1 MKLPIIN
8 SIIFGELRPKIYLK
22 VEEIA
27 GEEVAKPCSLS
38 EIWKRFDE
46 RTIVP
51 LGYGGI
57 DEDGNHYYRPIDRP
71 YEEDEID
78 YLTLANTFARFP
90 SSLSELENFCIKHL
104 SPYVTF
110 HFSREQPVNISSIA
124 ASSFTPVSEYYYPT
138 DFPYQTIT
146 LPQFPIYRF
155 YDNIVKAEMTRIKL
169 ALLEYAKTVQSDVL
183 TSSEVN
189 DTLKDIL
196 QYALNIIE
204 DPDDVL
210 IFSFD
215 ELHEIDVTY
224 VNQLKFN
231 YSVFPIILKYL
242 IKTYFEI
249 EILFRFV
256 LKRNIEQDFDDVFFK
271 CMNHYPSKAE
281 KIELQTTIL
290 IQEAQHYIAANNIT
304 ALQHY
309 HPQLANFY
317 HVNTKSPVFLEVF
330 KATENAI
337 FLTDNSNIN
346 QLVDNKFCKAQF
358 QERRKALEKRNLALK
373 NPREIHFILEEE
385 LDQLDLF
392 ADTNITIQSIPR
404 MLRAWIT
411 KQMEINEQHL
421 GSSYEPV
428 TNTHPN
434 DTPKEPELPS
444 SEEYAINVLQEK
456 YNTFVN
462 EVKKYRFVELEK
474 VRCLDSTQQSKLIHL
489 ITDHSIPYAVAILNY
504 LGYFDLL
511 LDTYDLTKAQM
522 FKHVTKALGKKD
534 DRSISG
540 NYYVL
545 QEGSTED
552 KSKFTAHRFV
562 NKASNDYNSLKK
574 NNCLIISY
582 LFIYPLKTR
591 GIIHTF

>member
-38 EIWKRFDE
+38 EIWKHFNE

-57 DEDGNHYYRPIDRP
+57 DEDGNHYYTPLDKP
-71 YEEDEID
+71 CKEDEID

-90 SSLSELENFCIKHL
+90 SLLSELENFCIKHL
-104 SPYVTF
+104 SSYVSF
-110 HFSREQPVNISSIA
+110 NFCREQPINISSIA
-124 ASSFTPVSEYYYPT
+124 TASFTPVFEYHFPA
-138 DFPYQTIT
+138 DFPFQTST

-155 YDNIVKAEMTRIKL
+155 YENIVKAEMTRIKL

-183 TSSEVN
+183 TISEVN

-210 IFSFD
+210 IFLFD
-215 ELHEIDVTY
+215 ELHEIDDTH
-224 VNQLKFN
+224 VNQLKFK

-256 LKRNIEQDFDDVFFK
+256 LKKNIEQDFDDVFYK
-271 CMNHYPSKAE
+271 CMNHYPSKAA

-290 IQEAQHYIAANNIT
+290 IQEAQHYITANNTT
-304 ALQHY
+304 ALLHY
-309 HPQLANFY
+309 HPQFAQFY
-317 HVNTKSPVFLEVF
+317 HVNTKVPVFLEIF
-330 KATENAI
+330 KAMENAI
-337 FLTDNSNIN
+337 FLSDNTNIS
-346 QLVDNKFCKAQF
+346 QLIDDKFCKTKF

-385 LDQLDLF
+385 LDQLDLY
-392 ADTNITIQSIPR
+392 ADTNIKIQSIPR

-411 KQMEINEQHL
+411 KQMEINEQHF
-421 GSSYEPV
+421 GISYEPV
-428 TNTHPN
+428 SKGVEKAEIHETTLPPPDEFATNI
-434 DTPKEPELPS
+434 L
-444 SEEYAINVLQEK
+444 EEQYKTFTIEVQK
-456 YNTFVN
+456 YGFG
-462 EVKKYRFVELEK
+462 ELEK
-474 VRCLDSTQQSKLIHL
+474 IKCLTKGQLSKLIYL
-489 ITDHSIPYAVAILNY
+489 IIKNDSNYAVPMLVFLEY
-504 LGYFDLL
+504 DKHLKT
-511 LDTYDLTKAQM
+511 TYGMTQESIFTHWA
-522 FKHVTKALGKKD
+522 KALGKSARAIK
-534 DRSISG
+534 G
-540 NYYVL
+540 NYNVL
-545 QEGSTED
+545 KPNSKED
-552 KSKFTAHRFV
+552 QYR
-562 NKASNDYNSLKK
+562 YNSGDFVSKVQEDYDNL
-574 NNCLIISY
+574 
-582 LFIYPLKTR
+582 
-591 GIIHTF
+591 